1 MTTSRILWFVTGC
14 VWAARSVLE
23 FANPDYWD
31 PVSALDWT
39 AVWAFSAALLLL
51 APSVLL
57 LGRLAPSSKVMITAT
72 IVALGALVAGLANGI
87 EDGLGVEQLGTAYIF
102 GFLVL
107 WPGLAVLAVMFGIDG
122 RARLVL
128 LVGALVVGIALL
140 TVGGGLIVLCAFG
153 GVAAAP
159 RWFQSV
165 PSTSVTDSSGG
176 AAGA

>member
-1 MTTSRILWFVTGC
+1 M
-14 VWAARSVLE
+14 LE

-57 LGRLAPSSKVMITAT
+57 LGRLAPSSKVMITAAV
-72 IVALGALVAGLANGI
+72 VAVGALIAGLANGI
-87 EDGLGVEQLGTAYIF
+87 EDGLGVEGLGVAYVA
-102 GFLVL
+102 GFLVAWL
-107 WPGLAVLAVMFGIDG
+107 GLAVLAVMFGIDG

-128 LVGALVVGIALL
+128 LVGALVVGIALF
-140 TVGGGLIVLCAFG
+140 TVGGGLIVLCVLG
-153 GVAAAP
+153 GVAVAP

-165 PSTSVTDSSGG
+165 RPAPATDSRGG
-176 AAGA
+176 APEE